1 MLSLYLHFQLVLTTV
16 FLNNLQKEY
25 NNTVERALTLT
36 SSKRYRE
43 VLVKP
48 RRETQQ
54 LKRNVAKTWRLTKK
68 SKKNTKISNIIKCER
83 READISRIFGGEYPL
98 PSQRCLS
105 DLVSQG
111 EEYAAGRY
119 YLVTLV

>member
-1 MLSLYLHFQLVLTTV
+1 MLSLYLHFQLVLTTLTTV
-16 FLNNLQKEY
+16 FLNTLQKEY

-54 LKRNVAKTWRLTKK
+54 LKRNVSKTWRLTKK
-68 SKKNTKISNIIKCER
+68 SKNNTKISNIIKCER

-111 EEYAAGRY
+111 E
-119 YLVTLV
+119 